1 MVASAH
7 IWSHG
12 RGSCA
17 PSGSIVFEHV
27 PSYRSNP
34 AQSYDRRPSD
44 VEWTNGSQR
53 VTILCRIE
61 ATSSHIELSVGQYRQ
76 DSPLDFL
83 LPGITS
89 A

>member
-12 RGSCA
+12 WEPCA

-27 PSYRSNP
+27 PLYRSNP
-34 AQSYDRRPSD
+34 AQSYDRRPSN

-53 VTILCRIE
+53 LTVLCRIG
-61 ATSSHIELSVGQYRQ
+61 ATSGRIELSVDQYRQ